1 MELIFSSEFKNCLNL
16 WSHKLNKLRFKMWK
30 SGLIELHFWDVS
42 ELVLFKVCYD
52 LVGLGKVGCILEVGG
67 SLSLSYLFNSLQ
79 LLVFLQNLFFGF
91 VDFLSSFSNDLIDH
105 PQSCLLHC
113 IYCFVNSRNVRSKS
127 ISSLWPSAM
136 SFISRSWVPWTA
148 SSFWNF

>member
-91 VDFLSSFSNDLIDH
+91 VDFLSSFSNDLIVTLRAVCCIASTVLWTLGMSG
-105 PQSCLLHC
+105 QRASLL
-113 IYCFVNSRNVRSKS
+113 FDLLR
-127 ISSLWPSAM
+127 
-136 SFISRSWVPWTA
+136 WV
-148 SSFWNF
+148 S